1 MQDFLNQV
9 YFGNTIYLYL
19 AAISIIL
26 GGLLLIKI
34 IKSVVLRRFKKWAEN
49 TDTHI
54 DDFIIIGIERTAIPL
69 LYVAVIYISLNSL
82 TLHPKISNAIHVLS
96 VILLT
101 FFGIRTLISILRY
114 SINSFLQKKGEAEN
128 REKQIRGII
137 TIASFV
143 LWSLGFIFLLDNLG
157 FKISTVI
164 AGLGIGGI
172 AIALAAQTILGDL
185 FSYFVIFFDRP
196 FQIGD
201 AINIAADKS
210 GTVEYIGIKT
220 TRLRSLG
227 GEQLIVS
234 NTDLV
239 NSRIH
244 NYKRMERRRVAFQ
257 LGVVYDTPAN
267 ILAQVGP
274 LIKEIITAIPDTS
287 FDRAHFVSYGNFSL
301 NFEVVY
307 YVLSPD
313 YNKYM
318 DIHQEI
324 NLTIYREFEKRKILF
339 AFPTQTLYLNNQN
352 DIAQPK
358 TELISEVNGK
368 KK

>member
-1 MQDFLNQV
+1 MQDFLKQE
-9 YFGNTIYLYL
+9 YFGNTIYLYF
-19 AAISIIL
+19 AAIAIIL

-34 IKSVVLRRFKKWAEN
+34 IKSVVLHRLKKWSEK
-49 TDTHI
+49 TETRI
-54 DDFIIIGIERTAIPL
+54 DDLIIKGLERTAIPL
-69 LYVAVIYISLNSL
+69 LYIAVFYIGINTLNL
-82 TLHPKISNAIHVLS
+82 NEKINNAVHTVS

-114 SINSFLQKKGEAEN
+114 AIHSFLQKKGELEN

-137 TIASFV
+137 TIASFIM
-143 LWSLGFIFLLDNLG
+143 WSLGFIFLLDNLG

-201 AINIAADKS
+201 TINIAADKI

-220 TRLRSLG
+220 TRLRSLS

-244 NYKRMERRRVAFQ
+244 NYKRMERRRVVFQ
-257 LGVVYDTPAN
+257 LGVVYDTPADTLSQ
-267 ILAQVGP
+267 IGS
-274 LIKEIITAIPDTS
+274 LIKDIITNVPDTA

-307 YVLSPD
+307 YVLSAD
-313 YNKYM
+313 YVKYM

-324 NLTIYREFEKRKILF
+324 NLAIYREFEKRKIIF
-339 AFPTQTLYLNNQN
+339 AFPTQTLYLNNQ
-352 DIAQPK
+352 DEPVQPR
-358 TELISEVNGK
+358 TELTNEILGNK
-368 KK
+368 K